1 MKGGELILDHQK
13 GARIFLSEPSCE
25 IAGFYARFY
34 VIIQPLNFKF
44 WENCM
49 PTAIITGITGQDG
62 SYLAEYLLTR
72 GYQVVGM
79 VRRSS
84 TVTFERIS
92 HIQDDLAII
101 QGDLHDQSS
110 LVDVMEQYQ
119 PDEVYN
125 LAAQSFVPTSWN
137 QPVLTGE
144 VTALGVTRL
153 LEAIR
158 LVRPETRF
166 YQASSSEMFGKVREV
181 PQTESTPFYPRSPY
195 GVAKVYAHWI
205 TVNYRESY
213 NLFASSGILFNHESP
228 RRGLEFV
235 TRKISYGVARIKLGR
250 AKELRL
256 GNLESRRDWG
266 YAGDYVEAMW
276 RMLQQDEPCDYVVGT
291 GETHSVREF
300 CELAFGHVGL
310 DYQEYV
316 VQDPRF
322 YRPAE
327 VDLLVSKSQKAR
339 QELGWRPTVNFNDLV
354 TMMVDADLNRVGM
367 ETN

>member
-1 MKGGELILDHQK
+1 
-13 GARIFLSEPSCE
+13 
-25 IAGFYARFY
+25 
-34 VIIQPLNFKF
+34 
-44 WENCM
+44 M
-49 PTAIITGITGQDG
+49 PTALITGVTGQDG
-62 SYLAEYLLTR
+62 SYLAEFLLEQ
-72 GYQVVGM
+72 GYNVIGM

-92 HIQDDLAII
+92 HYQDDITILP
-101 QGDLHDQSS
+101 GDLHDQSS
-110 LVDVMEQYQ
+110 LVDVMEQHH

-125 LAAQSFVPTSWN
+125 LAAQSFVPTSWS

-144 VTALGVTRL
+144 VTALGVTRM

-158 LVRPETRF
+158 LVNPKTRF

-181 PQTESTPFYPRSPY
+181 PQKESTPFYPRSPY
-195 GVAKVYAHWI
+195 GVAKVYGHWI

-213 NLFASSGILFNHESP
+213 NLFATSGILFNHESP

-235 TRKISYGVARIKLGR
+235 TRKITYGVARIKFGLT
-250 AKELRL
+250 KELRL

-266 YAGDYVEAMW
+266 YAGDYVKAMW
-276 RMLQQDEPCDYVVGT
+276 QMLQQDEPGDFVIGT

-300 CELAFGHVGL
+300 CEIAFGHVGL
-310 DYQEYV
+310 DYHDYV

-327 VDLLVSKSQKAR
+327 VDLLVSDPSKANN
-339 QELGWRPTVNFNDLV
+339 QLGWCPSMNFEELIH
-354 TMMVDADLNRVGM
+354 TMVEADLKRIAKDLS
-367 ETN
+367 